1 MQLSDQGQDES
12 SNLCQ
17 SSLDDLMAR
26 RVAGVSASGYMD
38 NGSSPILHNVIRS
51 PVNTFIG
58 PSQSSSGPTILPSPA
73 KVASVHN
80 QFNLREPNHTLDVMK
95 FQNQC
100 ITSFHLQSFPEYHDN
115 LAKSPPSNSSS
126 TIPDMVN
133 SFVSQMTDGLDNRSI
148 HGVSP
153 NGQLI
158 EPKGGV
164 FGSSSNGSC
173 LLHGNHYAWN
183 NSNSHQ
189 QHPSS
194 ARIWP
199 NSPSF
204 VNGVRHMPAF
214 PRVPPVMLNPASPV
228 HHHIGSAPPVN
239 SPLRT
244 GNMPMLGNLLTPPV
258 FT

>member
-1 MQLSDQGQDES
+1 
-12 SNLCQ
+12 
-17 SSLDDLMAR
+17 
-26 RVAGVSASGYMD
+26 MD
-38 NGSSPILHNVIRS
+38 NGSSPILHDVIWS

-58 PSQSSSGPTILPSPA
+58 PSQSSSAPINLPSPA
-73 KVASVHN
+73 RVASVNN
-80 QFNLREPNHTLDVMK
+80 QFNLQEPNHTLDEMK
-95 FQNQC
+95 FRNQC
-100 ITSFHLQSFPEYHDN
+100 ITSFHPHSSPEYHDN
-115 LAKSPPSNSSS
+115 LAKSLPSNSSS
-126 TIPDMVN
+126 TIPDMVS

-148 HGVSP
+148 HGVST
-153 NGQLI
+153 NGHLI
-158 EPKGGV
+158 EPNGGV
-164 FGSSSNGSC
+164 FGSYGNGSC

-204 VNGVRHMPAF
+204 VSVVQHMPAF
-214 PRVPPVMLNPASPV
+214 PRVPPVMLNAVSPV

-239 SPLRT
+239 SPLWT
-244 GNMPMLGNLLTPPV
+244 GDMPMLGNLLTPPV